1 MCVASSGPWQDEFS
15 KGKEW
20 RLYDYVTRHFI
31 ASLMDDAEYD
41 ETPDGNSVRS
51 HATTSCNKHLKPKRL
66 CCIAG
71 LVPIGCAPRVPVAED
86 TLRF

>member
-1 MCVASSGPWQDEFS
+1 MLSHWCRPKDEFS

-41 ETPDGNSVRS
+41 ETPDSLI
-51 HATTSCNKHLKPKRL
+51 HAYSCYPKPR
-66 CCIAG
+66 ASS
-71 LVPIGCAPRVPVAED
+71 RESQ
-86 TLRF
+86 

>member
-1 MCVASSGPWQDEFS
+1 MRPAFLWCRPKDEFS

-41 ETPDGNSVRS
+41 ETPGSPIHAVPSLEHQAVNDIDLRS
-51 HATTSCNKHLKPKRL
+51 KPKGSR
-66 CCIAG
+66 A
-71 LVPIGCAPRVPVAED
+71 
-86 TLRF
+86 